1 MSGSCLMVE
10 QTWGGHLSME
20 LPYLVYKVVQFQ
32 YQFLSIN
39 VNKTHSF
46 LKQPLVLLGWI
57 ILQNISEFMISTTCN
72 THLHN
77 LLDKIPNISRVI

>member
-1 MSGSCLMVE
+1 MVE

-39 VNKTHSF
+39 VSKTQSF
-46 LKQPLVLLGWI
+46 LKQPSDFTRLD
-57 ILQNISEFMISTTCN
+57 N
-72 THLHN
+72 TP
-77 LLDKIPNISRVI
+77 KY